1 MVFLKVLPFLDE
13 ESERERCCVISMLKF
28 DIGWWEKK
36 IYKKENQPKKSD
48 LADALTVAYVIVISE
63 QLRFLTLARPSR
75 GLRVTELEWGR
86 TYFHFTGHEDV
97 VLWLFYGIRH
107 KYNWRSWWSGKFSHF
122 FSLLLS
128 LFPSRWSLGGWF
140 FPCCLNRTYTK
151 KRQREDELR
160 ENWGDIQASCS
171 SI

>member
-75 GLRVTELEWGR
+75 GLCVTELGWGW

-122 FSLLLS
+122 FFSSPKLIPLPLVAGWMIFPMLS
-128 LFPSRWSLGGWF
+128 QPHVHQKTAAGGWIEGK
-140 FPCCLNRTYTK
+140 LGRHT
-151 KRQREDELR
+151 
-160 ENWGDIQASCS
+160 
-171 SI
+171 SILF